1 MTPAARKQKIL
12 AAIVESY
19 IGSGE
24 PVGSKSLIG
33 AAGLDVSSATVRNDM
48 ADLTAQG
55 YLAQP
60 HTSAGR
66 VPTAQ
71 GYRYYVDNVMRMQPL
86 AQVATAYIRDV
97 LQKHSGS
104 PEEILQGAA
113 DITERLTG
121 SVALATTPGADNCR
135 VRRLSFVQTG
145 RHAAMAVLIC
155 SNGVV
160 RTRLFRCAFVI
171 TPEILGMFDKAL
183 NELCAG
189 VEVASIGQPFIQ
201 TAAVRFGELSLFMPP
216 ALIAIMEACQLA
228 SKVSVRHSSLSR
240 MLFDYSGRFSRELV
254 EYLQNENDL
263 SVMLS
268 RRPQHTDVC
277 IGRENSRVEL
287 QNSALFSARYTIE
300 GNPSG
305 VLAVI
310 TPLRVDYARII
321 AIIEGVAQCAG
332 ELIEE
337 LIDTKE

>member
-71 GYRYYVDNVMRMQPL
+71 GYRYYVDNVMQLQPL

-113 DITERLTG
+113 DIAERLTG
-121 SVALATTPGADNCR
+121 TVALATTPGADNCR

-189 VEVASIGQPFIQ
+189 VGAGFNGHDVA
-201 TAAVRFGELSLFMPP
+201 FGEPEVVVVDEEGFACVLELHFYEIAGIQIARRTSQIVVGIELF
-216 ALIAIMEACQLA
+216 AA
-228 SKVSVRHSSLSR
+228 
-240 MLFDYSGRFSRELV
+240 
-254 EYLQNENDL
+254 
-263 SVMLS
+263 
-268 RRPQHTDVC
+268 
-277 IGRENSRVEL
+277 
-287 QNSALFSARYTIE
+287 
-300 GNPSG
+300 
-305 VLAVI
+305 
-310 TPLRVDYARII
+310 
-321 AIIEGVAQCAG
+321 
-332 ELIEE
+332 
-337 LIDTKE
+337 

>member
-48 ADLTAQG
+48 AELTAQG

-71 GYRYYVDNVMRMQPL
+71 GYRYYVDNVMQLQPL

-160 RTRLFRCAFVI
+160 RTRLFRCATRRSTSYAQAWRSPPSGSRSSRPRRFGSESFRSSCRPRSSRSWRRVSSRRRS
-171 TPEILGMFDKAL
+171 
-183 NELCAG
+183 
-189 VEVASIGQPFIQ
+189 ASG
-201 TAAVRFGELSLFMPP
+201 TAA
-216 ALIAIMEACQLA
+216 
-228 SKVSVRHSSLSR
+228 
-240 MLFDYSGRFSRELV
+240 
-254 EYLQNENDL
+254 
-263 SVMLS
+263 
-268 RRPQHTDVC
+268 
-277 IGRENSRVEL
+277 
-287 QNSALFSARYTIE
+287 
-300 GNPSG
+300 
-305 VLAVI
+305 
-310 TPLRVDYARII
+310 
-321 AIIEGVAQCAG
+321 
-332 ELIEE
+332 
-337 LIDTKE
+337 

>member
-48 ADLTAQG
+48 AELTAQG

-171 TPEILGMFDKAL
+171 TPEILGM
-183 NELCAG
+183 
-189 VEVASIGQPFIQ
+189 QPFIQ

>member
-55 YLAQP
+55 Y
-60 HTSAGR
+60 
-66 VPTAQ
+66 
-71 GYRYYVDNVMRMQPL
+71 RYYVDNVMRMQPR

-113 DITERLTG
+113 DIAERLTG

-310 TPLRVDYARII
+310 TPLRVDYARTI

>member
-48 ADLTAQG
+48 AELTAQG

-135 VRRLSFVQTG
+135 V
-145 RHAAMAVLIC
+145 
-155 SNGVV
+155 
-160 RTRLFRCAFVI
+160 
-171 TPEILGMFDKAL
+171 
-183 NELCAG
+183 
-189 VEVASIGQPFIQ
+189 
-201 TAAVRFGELSLFMPP
+201 
-216 ALIAIMEACQLA
+216 
-228 SKVSVRHSSLSR
+228 
-240 MLFDYSGRFSRELV
+240 
-254 EYLQNENDL
+254 
-263 SVMLS
+263 
-268 RRPQHTDVC
+268 
-277 IGRENSRVEL
+277 
-287 QNSALFSARYTIE
+287 
-300 GNPSG
+300 
-305 VLAVI
+305 
-310 TPLRVDYARII
+310 
-321 AIIEGVAQCAG
+321 
-332 ELIEE
+332 
-337 LIDTKE
+337 

>member
-1 MTPAARKQKIL
+1 
-12 AAIVESY
+12 
-19 IGSGE
+19 
-24 PVGSKSLIG
+24 
-33 AAGLDVSSATVRNDM
+33 
-48 ADLTAQG
+48 
-55 YLAQP
+55 
-60 HTSAGR
+60 
-66 VPTAQ
+66 
-71 GYRYYVDNVMRMQPL
+71 
-86 AQVATAYIRDV
+86 
-97 LQKHSGS
+97 
-104 PEEILQGAA
+104 
-113 DITERLTG
+113 
-121 SVALATTPGADNCR
+121 
-135 VRRLSFVQTG
+135 
-145 RHAAMAVLIC
+145 MAVLIC

-310 TPLRVDYARII
+310 TPLRVDYARTI

>member
-1 MTPAARKQKIL
+1 MTPAARKQRIL
-12 AAIVESY
+12 AAIVESF

-24 PVGSKSLIG
+24 PVGSKALISET
-33 AAGLDVSSATVRNDM
+33 GLDVSSATVRNDM
-48 ADLTAQG
+48 AELTAQG

-71 GYRYYVDNVMRMQPL
+71 GYRYYVDNVMKLQPL
-86 AQVATAYIRDV
+86 AHVATAYIRDV
-97 LQKHSGS
+97 LRKHSGS

-121 SVALATTPGADNCR
+121 TVALATTPSPEGCR

-145 RHAAMAVLIC
+145 RHAAMAVMIC

-160 RTRLFRCAFVI
+160 RTRLFRCDFVI

-189 VEVASIGQPFIQ
+189 VEVASVGQPFIQ

-216 ALIAIMEACQLA
+216 ALIAIMEAAQLA
-228 SKVSVRHSSLSR
+228 AKVSVMHSSLSKL
-240 MLFDYSGRFSRELV
+240 LFDYSGKFSRELI
-254 EYLQNENDL
+254 EYLQNEGDL
-263 SVMLS
+263 AVMLS
-268 RRPQHTDVC
+268 RRPQHTAVS

-287 QNSALFSARYTIE
+287 QNSSLFSTRYTIG

-305 VLAVI
+305 VIAVI
-310 TPLRVDYARII
+310 TPQRVDYARTI
-321 AIIEGVAQCAG
+321 AVIEGVAQCAG

-337 LIDTKE
+337 LIDTKN

>member
-48 ADLTAQG
+48 AELTAQG

-71 GYRYYVDNVMRMQPL
+71 GYRYYVDNVM
-86 AQVATAYIRDV
+86 

>member
-48 ADLTAQG
+48 AELTAQG

-97 LQKHSGS
+97 L